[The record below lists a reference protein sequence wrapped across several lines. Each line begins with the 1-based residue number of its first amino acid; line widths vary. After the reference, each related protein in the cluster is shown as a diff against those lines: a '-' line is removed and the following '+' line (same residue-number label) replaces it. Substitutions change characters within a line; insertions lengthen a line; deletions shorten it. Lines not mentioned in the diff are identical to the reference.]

1 MEGFYKRL
9 VDELEFNGLTLA
21 ALAKNIGVADST
33 VRNFKNNVM
42 PKADLALKIA
52 DSLNLNLEWLIS
64 GEGQK
69 YKDGRNL
76 VNYFELSGEK
86 REILDALDI
95 FDQRDKEDILST
107 IRAKKERYKIFV
119 FDGKKKAVRDC

>member
-9 VDELEFNGLTLA
+9 VDELDFNGLTLA

-52 DSLNLNLEWLIS
+52 NSLNLNLEWLIS
-64 GEGQK
+64 GAGQK

-76 VNYFELSGEK
+76 VNYFELSSEK
-86 REILDALDI
+86 REI
-95 FDQRDKEDILST
+95 
-107 IRAKKERYKIFV
+107 
-119 FDGKKKAVRDC
+119 